1 MRVFSTR
8 ILAKILRNL
17 YIFTWLTKTLI
28 CSHVTSKKFFEF
40 FEYLRMALQYQV
52 VPSLDSDRVEENQLI
67 TAADISVQVH
77 DQNTLRSVLKIT
89 KSVC

>member
-28 CSHVTSKKFFEF
+28 CSHVTVVTSKKFFEF
-40 FEYLRMALQYQV
+40 FEYLRMALQGSE
-52 VPSLDSDRVEENQLI
+52 P
-67 TAADISVQVH
+67 
-77 DQNTLRSVLKIT
+77 RSVKPIAQGRELGE
-89 KSVC
+89 SWERAGREEAAAPCDDDVVYWH

>member
-8 ILAKILRNL
+8 ILAKFLRNL

-40 FEYLRMALQYQV
+40 FEYLRMALE
-52 VPSLDSDRVEENQLI
+52 P
-67 TAADISVQVH
+67 
-77 DQNTLRSVLKIT
+77 LRTSSYFFFFGIFLSEFFAKNFRQ
-89 KSVC
+89 